1 MFKKLSRA
9 GNSHAI
15 IIDKPILQLLGITPN
30 TLLKI
35 TTDGNKIVI
44 EPVSDHLAHNT
55 GPQSSGSDNS
65 GLL

>member
-35 TTDGNKIVI
+35 TTDGNKIVV
-44 EPVSDHLAHNT
+44 EPVSDHLPQGQTTHT
-55 GPQSSGSDNS
+55 GTGTV
-65 GLL
+65 